1 LEHYL
6 AFLPKFIKDAEFI
19 KTLKEEEIVFA
30 KYFDQKK
37 YINSFDGEK
46 EQTFAKQLLVSS

>member
-1 LEHYL
+1 MEHYL
-6 AFLPKFIKDAEFI
+6 AFLPRFIKDAEFI

-37 YINSFDGEK
+37 YINSFDGEQ